1 MDNIMLGRL
10 FGLTA
15 AVSWLITTWPGAT
28 AARADWP
35 NIQRDW
41 ESVAGAVASWS
52 TQHVDTN
59 DILIDCVPLN
69 IDLIMLPT
77 IRTTLEGVSTEQD
90 CMEWSINPPQSNGT
104 VWMVQQSFPDIMDTQ
119 PVHMRQ
125 HGWVLVQQYDDRH
138 RLWRHQP

>member
-10 FGLTA
+10 FGLAA

-90 CMEWSINPPQSNGT
+90 CMEWSINPPQSKGT
-104 VWMVQQSFPDIMDTQ
+104 VWMVQQSFPDIVDTQ
-119 PVHMRQ
+119 PAHMRQ